1 VNTPD
6 LLRFTGSAAWNERL
20 RSLLT
25 ILGVA
30 IGIASVIL
38 LTSIGEGTRRFVLG
52 EFSQFGSNLLA
63 VNPGKVKTMGIPG
76 MLGGT
81 THPLTLEDMEALRR
95 IPEVRKVVPLVPG
108 TATVEYGQRGRAVN
122 VYGVNSELPDVWKF
136 GVRSGRFLPE
146 TDVHQAST
154 LAVLGPKLKRE
165 IFGERNPL
173 GEHVRVGGRRFQV
186 IGVMEPKGQ
195 FLGIDL
201 DDCVY
206 IPVSTAMNLFNATE
220 IFEID
225 ILFSN
230 AASSEMVA
238 AKVKRVLRE
247 RHRGADD
254 VTITT
259 QTEMLAVLDDVLD
272 IVTIA
277 VGAIGAVSLLV
288 GAIGILTIM
297 WISVNERIAEIGLC
311 RSLGA
316 TSGQILMIFLG
327 EAAVLAGC
335 GGLAGIAAGFGIG
348 RATRLFVPGLP
359 FHTPLEFVVAA
370 LVLSV
375 AVGLTSGALPA
386 RRAARLDPV
395 VALRAE

>member
-1 VNTPD
+1 
-6 LLRFTGSAAWNERL
+6 
-20 RSLLT
+20 
-25 ILGVA
+25 
-30 IGIASVIL
+30 
-38 LTSIGEGTRRFVLG
+38 
-52 EFSQFGSNLLA
+52 
-63 VNPGKVKTMGIPG
+63 
-76 MLGGT
+76 
-81 THPLTLEDMEALRR
+81 
-95 IPEVRKVVPLVPG
+95 
-108 TATVEYGQRGRAVN
+108 VN

-146 TDVHQAST
+146 SDVHQAST

-186 IGVMEPKGQ
+186 VGVMEPKGQ

-201 DDCVY
+201 DDCIY
-206 IPVSTAMNLFNATE
+206 IPVSTAMDLFNATE

-238 AKVKRVLRE
+238 EKVKKVLRE

-335 GGLAGIAAGFGIG
+335 GGAAGIVAGFGIG
-348 RATRLFVPGLP
+348 RLTRLFVPGLP
-359 FHTPLEFVVAA
+359 FHTPLEFVAAA
-370 LVLSV
+370 LALSV
-375 AVGLTSGALPA
+375 AVGLASGALPA
-386 RRAARLDPV
+386 RRAAGLDPV